1 MLNESA
7 ASEEHVVFQSV
18 CLCVVFRNT
27 TITTVFIISI
37 IVYIYCKQF
46 KVVGNLY
53 FMVVVLLMSVCV
65 CACVCSSKLRPHFRK
80 LCCLPVTEDVC

>member
-7 ASEEHVVFQSV
+7 ASEEHVFQSV

-46 KVVGNLY
+46 KVVGNLH
-53 FMVVVLLMSVCV
+53 FMPVVLLVCV
-65 CACVCSSKLRPHFRK
+65 CVCVC
-80 LCCLPVTEDVC
+80 VCVWVWVGVRVFLQIETTVS